1 MKPPANQIGLKLWAP
16 NVGGYLTEA
25 RRLYGARQLDY
36 VELYTSPDCASH
48 LPAWKAAS
56 LPYVIHCAH
65 SLHGFNLS
73 DPAARGE
80 NQKLFA
86 EAVFFFRELGA
97 RGIIVH
103 PGILGQ
109 ATETVAQLQIL
120 MKEFGIAPHQ
130 IWVEN
135 KPFINL
141 NHQLCVGGSPE
152 SMALIKKGCET
163 GIVLDVG
170 HAIKY
175 AIGAGRDWQPVLHQM
190 MTLEP
195 EMLHVSDAKMSH
207 PLDEHLHFGAGEFD
221 FDTIFS
227 ICDAPYISIETI
239 KDHPERLEDFV
250 NDVGFLKRRLAARK
264 L

>member
-1 MKPPANQIGLKLWAP
+1 MTLPANQIGLKLWAP
-16 NVGGYLTEA
+16 NVDGYLTEA
-25 RRLYGARQLDY
+25 RRLYGAGQLDY
-36 VELYTSPDCASH
+36 VELYTSPDCASY
-48 LPAWKAAS
+48 LPPWKAAR

-73 DPAARGE
+73 DPSAKGDNR
-80 NQKLFA
+80 KLFA
-86 EAVFFFRELGA
+86 EAVIFFRELGA
-97 RGIIVH
+97 MGIIVH

-109 ATETVAQLQIL
+109 VAETVAQLQML
-120 MKEFGIAPHQ
+120 MKEFGIPPHQ

-141 NHQLCVGGSPE
+141 NHQPCVGGSPE
-152 SMALIKKGCET
+152 SMALIKKECET
-163 GIVLDVG
+163 EMVLDVG

-190 MTLEP
+190 MTLAP

-207 PLDEHLHFGAGEFD
+207 PLDEHLHLGTGEFD

-239 KDHPERLEDFV
+239 KDHPARLDDFV
-250 NDVGFLKRRLAARK
+250 NDVVFLKRTLACRK